1 MSDQRP
7 GTDPTAAIVLA
18 GGRSARMGTAKA
30 DLPWQG
36 STLLGRT
43 CEVVADAVTGPV
55 VVVRSPGQRL
65 PPLPAGVLVVD
76 DAREGLGPL
85 QGLAAGLTA
94 AAPSA
99 RTGFVCATDLPFLHA
114 VFVRRVLAA
123 FTDDVDIVLPVVG
136 GRAQPLAAGYRTA
149 LAAAAD
155 ARVAQGHLRL
165 LDFVAGCTTLHVDE
179 QALRAD
185 PALAAADPQLRSVV
199 NVNEPADYRVAR
211 RRER

>member
-1 MSDQRP
+1 MRQQGP
-7 GTDPTAAIVLA
+7 GADPTAGIVLA

-55 VVVRSPGQRL
+55 VVVRSPGQAL

-85 QGLAAGLTA
+85 QGLASGLAA
-94 AAPSA
+94 AAPRA

-114 VFVRRVLAA
+114 AFVRRVLAA
-123 FTDDVDIVLPVVG
+123 FTDDVDVVLPVVG
-136 GRAQPLAAGYRTA
+136 GRPQPLAAGYRTA

-155 ARVAQGHLRL
+155 ARVAQGRLRL
-165 LDFVAGCTTLHVDE
+165 LDFVADCTTLHVDE
-179 QALRAD
+179 QALRSD
-185 PALAAADPQLRSVV
+185 PALAAADPRLQSVV
-199 NVNEPADYRVAR
+199 NVNEPTDYRVAR
-211 RRER
+211 RRDR